1 MTRRRGR
8 TSTRAGAVALA
19 ALAGL
24 SSLVACS
31 SDDGATP
38 EASTTTAV
46 VPLDDLA
53 LNEIQVI
60 GTHNSFHE
68 AAPPDEQAQLA
79 ALDPEAVAER
89 DYTHAPLPTQLGGQR
104 VRQVELDVFL
114 DGEGGRFATP
124 ALRDPAEGPV
134 PGMEAPGIKV
144 LHEQDVDYHATCP
157 TLIDCL
163 SQIEAWSDADPGHVP
178 IAVFIQFKD
187 GPLIFD
193 VPDQAGVELWTSE
206 AMATLDEE
214 IRSVFDPA
222 DLLVPDDVR
231 GDRPTLA
238 EAIEADGWPRLGDT
252 RGKVMF
258 AMINGAPY
266 RDRYLELHP
275 NLAEG
280 ILFTTGDPGAD
291 GADDV
296 VVASIDDPVAE
307 GERIAELVRD
317 GYLVRTRSDT
327 PGVEAPAGD
336 TARLE
341 AALASGAHWIST
353 DHPGPDGAAG
363 QYDSDY
369 VAELPGFLAAR
380 CNPIVAVGCED
391 SGVEPT
397 VR

>member
-1 MTRRRGR
+1 
-8 TSTRAGAVALA
+8 
-19 ALAGL
+19 
-24 SSLVACS
+24 
-31 SDDGATP
+31 
-38 EASTTTAV
+38 
-46 VPLDDLA
+46 
-53 LNEIQVI
+53 
-60 GTHNSFHE
+60 
-68 AAPPDEQAQLA
+68 
-79 ALDPEAVAER
+79 
-89 DYTHAPLPTQLGGQR
+89 
-104 VRQVELDVFL
+104 
-114 DGEGGRFATP
+114 
-124 ALRDPAEGPV
+124 
-134 PGMEAPGIKV
+134 
-144 LHEQDVDYHATCP
+144 
-157 TLIDCL
+157 
-163 SQIEAWSDADPGHVP
+163 
-178 IAVFIQFKD
+178 
-187 GPLIFD
+187 
-193 VPDQAGVELWTSE
+193 
-206 AMATLDEE
+206 
-214 IRSVFDPA
+214 
-222 DLLVPDDVR
+222 
-231 GDRPTLA
+231 
-238 EAIEADGWPRLGDT
+238 IEADGWPRLGDT

-307 GERIAELVRD
+307 GDRIAQLVRD

-341 AALASGAHWIST
+341 AALASGAHWVST
-353 DHPGPDGAAG
+353 DHPGPEGAAG